1 MSSDSASSR
10 APFAFAKDS
19 DRNRI
24 GTPECG
30 RRMRRHQRS
39 TRLPQCRLKR
49 PGGILRHSRRHQAWV
64 ATREME
70 RPERGLATLPDA
82 SRQCVVQYKRMV
94 TLANQGERS
103 LEVVNRRNSVIMRFC
118 YGSFA
123 FMLMFVSVALAQP
136 AKSTKVK
143 PKENAGISAP
153 AQLYLA
159 EKPSDEAIFASEHIR
174 AVQEKFS
181 ESVNFI
187 STIYHSLAK
196 VTPGNREAFT
206 ELQDEINHQVKLSGQ
221 LKTALEVAHL
231 MYENADACTE
241 IYHTTIDVKVS
252 DLTVK
257 QTELVKGCQSLDSYP
272 PWK

>member
-1 MSSDSASSR
+1 MH
-10 APFAFAKDS
+10 
-19 DRNRI
+19 
-24 GTPECG
+24 
-30 RRMRRHQRS
+30 RR
-39 TRLPQCRLKR
+39 
-49 PGGILRHSRRHQAWV
+49 
-64 ATREME
+64 REA
-70 RPERGLATLPDA
+70 GATLPEGSTQSA
-82 SRQCVVQYKRMV
+82 VQYKRTV

-143 PKENAGISAP
+143 PKEDAGIFAP
-153 AQLYLA
+153 AQVHSPD
-159 EKPSDEAIFASEHIR
+159 KPSDEAIFAGEHIR

-187 STIYHSLAK
+187 STIYQSLAK
-196 VTPGNREAFT
+196 VIPGNREAFT
-206 ELQDEINHQVKLSGQ
+206 DLQDKINRQVKLSGQ

-231 MYENADACTE
+231 MYENADACAE
-241 IYHTTIDVKVS
+241 IYHGTIDVKIS

-257 QTELVKGCQSLDSYP
+257 QTELVK
-272 PWK
+272 